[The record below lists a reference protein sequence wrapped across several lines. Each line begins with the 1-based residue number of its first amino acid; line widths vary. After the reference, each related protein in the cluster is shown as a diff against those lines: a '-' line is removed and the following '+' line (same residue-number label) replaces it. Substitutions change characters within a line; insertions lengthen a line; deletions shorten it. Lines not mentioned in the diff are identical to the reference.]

1 MVDWKKPE
9 STSPSGEGED
19 CRVQAMT
26 SFSLCAHGWPLV
38 DNQFQSWHLRTTC
51 SAQRGRGKKNWS
63 EWVCGE
69 RNLTCIK
76 LHLKFK
82 KRSKSLSPS
91 TGFSTRKIYF
101 CVWLCYVQ
109 LSHGILWSH
118 CGWWCFNILQFL
130 QHLKLFFIYIK
141 SIFINLV
148 KTEVFLLLFTFT
160 AYNPSM
166 SSRG

>member
-1 MVDWKKPE
+1 MEIFLHFCRSYSTVPYFDTWEFFLVHRFVCIRSMALPNSISSERVGEAWPLCIFMVDWKKPE

-63 EWVCGE
+63 VWVCGE

-82 KRSKSLSPS
+82 KRSKSLSMS
-91 TGFSTRKIYF
+91 NGTYR
-101 CVWLCYVQ
+101 
-109 LSHGILWSH
+109 
-118 CGWWCFNILQFL
+118 
-130 QHLKLFFIYIK
+130 
-141 SIFINLV
+141 
-148 KTEVFLLLFTFT
+148 VF
-160 AYNPSM
+160 Y
-166 SSRG
+166 